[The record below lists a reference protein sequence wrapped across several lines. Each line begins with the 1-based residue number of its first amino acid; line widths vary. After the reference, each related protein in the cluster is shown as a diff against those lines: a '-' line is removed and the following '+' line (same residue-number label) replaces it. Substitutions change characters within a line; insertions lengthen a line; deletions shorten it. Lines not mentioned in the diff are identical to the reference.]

1 MKIDI
6 RPIRNE
12 RDYSWALAEI
22 EKYFDRE
29 PAAGTPAA
37 ARFDILAA
45 LIEGYEAKHWPIE
58 APDAVSAIKFRM
70 QQRGWTQQDLAKL
83 LGSKSRASEILARK
97 RGLTLA
103 QAYKLNRDWQIPAEA
118 LLQQDLAD

>member
-12 RDYSWALAEI
+12 RDYNWALAEI

-29 PAAGTPAA
+29 PASGTPAA

-45 LIEGYEAKHWPIE
+45 LIEGYESKHWPIE